1 MSSRLNVILYTLV
14 SSLHTHTDILEP
26 FVPSHLLL
34 QLVEVKRIQADN
46 SVGTAKWRSRE
57 MFSFFPQ
64 VSGQEGMRCQV
75 HIQKFKTRTIHIL
88 LCHRGHLRTTVFNRV
103 EIALEPYSPNLP
115 STLL

>member
-14 SSLHTHTDILEP
+14 SSSHTHTDILEP

-64 VSGQEGMRCQV
+64 VSGAGGDEVPGPHTKV
-75 HIQKFKTRTIHIL
+75 
-88 LCHRGHLRTTVFNRV
+88 
-103 EIALEPYSPNLP
+103 
-115 STLL
+115 